1 MTKSNDGRRTKGKQ
15 SCETATSLTGSLPRP
30 VSFFLACAA
39 VVFAGVSL
47 PAGADIWG
55 YVDDKGVAH
64 LSDHQVNERYI
75 LFKKEA
81 PRPAPE
87 VFDYS
92 SLERLGTISSVN
104 PALRAQFAP
113 LIAQV
118 AIEHS
123 LDASLMHAIITV
135 ESGYN
140 PQAKSP
146 AGAIGLMQLMPGTAQ
161 KYGVRNIWDPLENLQ
176 GGARYLR
183 FLMAMFPDKLDLV
196 LAAYNAGEGAVQQAG
211 MKIPPYAET
220 KAYVP
225 AVIQHYE
232 RYRAAV
238 TKTGAAVTPA
248 VTPTS
253 VNRPTPLLIR

>member
-1 MTKSNDGRRTKGKQ
+1 MPSTLFLSAGRALNSIAQRN
-15 SCETATSLTGSLPRP
+15 AP
-30 VSFFLACAA
+30 LACAKLVTWA
-39 VVFAGVSL
+39 TLALTVA
-47 PAGADIWG
+47 PCAADIWG
-55 YVDDKGVAH
+55 YVDDQGVSH
-64 LSDHQVNERYI
+64 LSDHQVNERYF

-81 PRPAPE
+81 PRPKPE
-87 VFDYS
+87 EFDYS
-92 SLERLGTISSVN
+92 SLEKIAPLNTGNLPSA
-104 PALRAQFAP
+104 ALRAQFAP

-118 AIEHS
+118 AMENG

-183 FLMAMFPDKLDLV
+183 FLLTLFPNKLDLV

-225 AVIQHYE
+225 AVISYYE
-232 RYRAAV
+232 RYRA
-238 TKTGAAVTPA
+238 TVTPA
-248 VTPTS
+248 GTV
-253 VNRPTPLLIR
+253 PTPAKRDAPQLIR

>member
-1 MTKSNDGRRTKGKQ
+1 MHSLSHNPPVAQPERGAQMARKYLTPAAFCSSLVVVAMTM
-15 SCETATSLTGSLPRP
+15 
-30 VSFFLACAA
+30 LAAPCA
-39 VVFAGVSL
+39 
-47 PAGADIWG
+47 ADIWG

-64 LSDHQVNERYI
+64 LSDHQVDERYF

-81 PRPAPE
+81 PRPAAE

-92 SLERLGTISSVN
+92 ALEKMTAIGSLTTPN

-118 AIEHS
+118 AMEYS
-123 LDASLMHAIITV
+123 LDVALLHAIITV

-161 KYGVRNIWDPLENLQ
+161 KYGVRNIWDPLENLH

-183 FLMAMFPDKLDLV
+183 FLLTMFPDKLDLV

-220 KAYVP
+220 RAYVP
-225 AVIQHYE
+225 NVIGQYE
-232 RYRAAV
+232 RYRAAATRAGTV
-238 TKTGAAVTPA
+238 PTPA
-248 VTPTS
+248 Q
-253 VNRPTPLLIR
+253 RAQPLLIR

>member
-1 MTKSNDGRRTKGKQ
+1 MARTLVNAVPLSLIFSAMTMLS
-15 SCETATSLTGSLPRP
+15 AP
-30 VSFFLACAA
+30 CA
-39 VVFAGVSL
+39 
-47 PAGADIWG
+47 ADIWG

-64 LSDHQVNERYI
+64 LSDHQVNDRYL

-81 PRPAPE
+81 PRPKVE
-87 VFDYS
+87 EFDYT
-92 SLERLGTISSVN
+92 SLGKVGAVDSLGVVN
-104 PALRAQFAP
+104 AARRAQFAP

-118 AIEHS
+118 AMEHG
-123 LDASLMHAIITV
+123 LDASLLHAIVTV

-183 FLMAMFPDKLDLV
+183 FLQGMFPNKLDLV

-225 AVIQHYE
+225 SVINHYE

-238 TKTGAAVTPA
+238 TPA
-248 VTPTS
+248 GTVPAPS
-253 VNRPTPLLIR
+253 LRVQPLLIR

>member
-1 MTKSNDGRRTKGKQ
+1 MPLVF
-15 SCETATSLTGSLPRP
+15 LTLGVLGSAISAP
-30 VSFFLACAA
+30 CA
-39 VVFAGVSL
+39 
-47 PAGADIWG
+47 ADIWG

-64 LSDHQVNERYI
+64 LSDHQVNERYF

-81 PRPAPE
+81 PRPKAE

-92 SLERLGTISSVN
+92 AFEKLGPTGPLGMASA
-104 PALRAQFAP
+104 ALRAQFAP
-113 LIAQV
+113 LILQV
-118 AIEHS
+118 AQEYS
-123 LDASLMHAIITV
+123 LDVSLLHAIITV

-146 AGAIGLMQLMPGTAQ
+146 AGAVGLMQLMPGTAQ

-183 FLMAMFPDKLDLV
+183 FLQAMFPDKLDLV

-225 AVIQHYE
+225 AVISHYQ

-238 TKTGAAVTPA
+238 TPA
-248 VTPTS
+248 GTVPAPIT
-253 VNRPTPLLIR
+253 RELPLLIR

>member
-1 MTKSNDGRRTKGKQ
+1 MPP
-15 SCETATSLTGSLPRP
+15 AAALLAAMSLYSAP
-30 VSFFLACAA
+30 CA
-39 VVFAGVSL
+39 
-47 PAGADIWG
+47 ADIWG

-64 LSDHQVNERYI
+64 LSDHKVDERYF

-81 PRPAPE
+81 PRPKPE
-87 VFDYS
+87 PFDYS
-92 SLERLGTISSVN
+92 SLDKLGSVSTAYVN
-104 PALRAQFAP
+104 SALRAQFAP

-118 AIEHS
+118 AQEYG

-161 KYGVRNIWDPLENLQ
+161 KYGVRNIWDPLENLH

-183 FLMAMFPDKLDLV
+183 FLQSMFPDKLDLV

-220 KAYVP
+220 RAYVP
-225 AVIQHYE
+225 AVISHYE

-238 TKTGAAVTPA
+238 QPAGAVPA
-248 VTPTS
+248 SAPG
-253 VNRPTPLLIR
+253 RRELQLLIR